1 MQVQP
6 YQKINRYF
14 FVECIIHLRFIRE
27 PIEDKLSLASKEQQ
41 YIDILEN
48 QQSHRNDACCH
59 GRKKHF
65 QWWRDKLISLEFL
78 NQKISREWHEQ
89 GVGVQCSTCVL
100 YSVYCTGVQVYRIE
114 ECAHV
119 KLWKPLGRLSWCET
133 RVTIASQRHR
143 DVLSSDEDVSHNC
156 QGLFMSWR
164 KIYLDK

>member
-1 MQVQP
+1 MGFGPVYRYIYFNSQDKYVKKMCEWVVI
-6 YQKINRYF
+6 YCNNLMLTLTFWKISKA
-14 FVECIIHLRFIRE
+14 
-27 PIEDKLSLASKEQQ
+27 IEMMLVV
-41 YIDILEN
+41 
-48 QQSHRNDACCH
+48 
-59 GRKKHF
+59 KHF
-65 QWWRDKLISLEFL
+65 QWWRDKLISLDFL

-89 GVGVQCSTCVL
+89 GVRVQCSTCVL
-100 YSVYCTGVQVYRIE
+100 YSVYCTGVQVYRME

-143 DVLSSDEDVSHNC
+143 DVLSCDEDVSHNC

>member
-1 MQVQP
+1 MGFGPVYRYIYFNSQDKYVKKMCEWVVQ
-6 YQKINRYF
+6 YCNN
-14 FVECIIHLRFIRE
+14 LM
-27 PIEDKLSLASKEQQ
+27 LTLT
-41 YIDILEN
+41 LEN
-48 QQSHRNDACCH
+48 QQSQQNDDAYCH

-65 QWWRDKLISLEFL
+65 QWWRDKLISLDFL

-89 GVGVQCSTCVL
+89 GARVQCSTCVL
-100 YSVYCTGVQVYRIE
+100 YSVYCTGVQVYRME

-143 DVLSSDEDVSHNC
+143 DVLSCDEDVSHNC